1 MFVVTLPSQAAKNP
15 LAFVTKAQAA
25 GADLLEIRGDITPL
39 VSAFDSPLPL
49 IITPRRTGDAL
60 FRALQPAFV
69 DLELGEEMT
78 VPSGTRI
85 IRSFHDRTGTPS
97 EEDLRFIVTRLLNLK
112 PDIVKIATTISHYA
126 DIDRLSELRD
136 LLPKDRRVILGMGPK
151 AHITRMLSPFQN
163 ALTYT
168 YLDGKPSAPGQV
180 PLLLHRQT
188 THCRTPRVFGILS
201 GLGVQSLSP
210 VIHNAL
216 FAQHGIDALYTSF
229 PTDDLEETFSF
240 ITRNNISGFSVTTP
254 FKRRILEKIDELDS
268 LAESLQSVN
277 TVVSENGRCK
287 GYNTDATGLQAGYS
301 FLRGAS
307 SVAILGS
314 GGVVPAIIH
323 ACQALGVQGI
333 CVFAR
338 NAKEREEL
346 ANRFSVRCAALSA
359 LEQATPDAMICAVNG
374 DVSFPLP
381 KAREGGQAIDL
392 RYGTPTL
399 FLSEAKKKGYRTHDG
414 IPMLLHQ
421 ALAQF
426 RYFTG
431 ITPTESDFQLFLSI
445 FPHSYG
451 IQ

>member
-1 MFVVTLPSQAAKNP
+1 MTLPLQATEDP
-15 LAFVTKAQAA
+15 LAFASKAKEA
-25 GADLLEIRGDITPL
+25 GAELLEIRGDITPL
-39 VSAFDSPLPL
+39 VSTFVSPLPL
-49 IITPRRTGDAL
+49 IISPRRTGDAL
-60 FRALQPAFV
+60 LRALLPAYV
-69 DLELGEEMT
+69 DLELGEEAA

-85 IRSFHDRTGTPS
+85 IRSFHDHTGTPAAT
-97 EEDLRFIVTRLLNLK
+97 DLRSIVTRLLGLN
-112 PDIVKIATTISHYA
+112 PDVVKIATAISRYA
-126 DIDRLSELRD
+126 DIERLSELRN
-136 LLPKDRRVILGMGPK
+136 LLPKDRRVILGMGTK
-151 AHITRMLSPFQN
+151 AHISRMLSPFQN
-163 ALTYT
+163 VLTYT

-180 PLLLHRQT
+180 PLFLHRKT

-201 GLGVQSLSP
+201 GLDVQSLSP

-216 FAQHGIDALYTSF
+216 FEQHGIDALYTSF
-229 PTDDLEETFSF
+229 PADDLEDTFSF

-254 FKRRILEKIDELDS
+254 FKQKIIEKIDELDP

-277 TVVSENGRCK
+277 TIVSENGRYK
-287 GYNTDATGLQAGYS
+287 GYNTDVTGLEEGYA
-301 FLRGAS
+301 FLKSAS

-323 ACQALGVQGI
+323 ACRELGVQDI

-338 NAKEREEL
+338 NAQAREVL

-359 LEQATPDAMICAVNG
+359 LEQATPDAMICVIND
-374 DVSFPLP
+374 DVFFPLP
-381 KAREGGQAIDL
+381 KAKKGAHAIDL
-392 RYGTPTL
+392 RYGKATP
-399 FLSEAKKKGYRTHDG
+399 FLNEARQKGYRTHDG

-426 RYFTG
+426 RYFAD
-431 ITPTESDFQLFLSI
+431 ITPTESDFQMLLNL